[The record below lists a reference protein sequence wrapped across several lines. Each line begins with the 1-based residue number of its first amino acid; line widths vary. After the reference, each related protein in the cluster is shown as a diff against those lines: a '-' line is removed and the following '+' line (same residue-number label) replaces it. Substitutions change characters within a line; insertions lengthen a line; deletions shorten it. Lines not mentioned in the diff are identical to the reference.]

1 MSVDFAQ
8 ALAAAVGQQQG
19 NSGRKAA
26 EFWMNIGV
34 KNTDGVFVGL
44 GGIPLDG
51 IKEMG
56 GSGQYAAT
64 HNSLL
69 SLVLGKA
76 QQLAPGAVH
85 EIPAGSFVVQLRRV
99 GGEKTTASTAGLSPE
114 RLALFAEG
122 QLEGGCS

>member
-8 ALAAAVGQQQG
+8 ALAAAVGQQG
-19 NSGRKAA
+19 NNSGRKAA

-34 KNTDGVFVGL
+34 KNADGMFISL

-56 GSGQYAAT
+56 GSGQYAAV
-64 HNSLL
+64 HNALL

-76 QQLAPGAVH
+76 QTLLPGGSV
-85 EIPAGSFVVQLRRV
+85 EIPAGGFTVQLRRI
-99 GGEKTTASTAGLSPE
+99 GGEKTSNPAGLSPE
-114 RLALFAEG
+114 LLALFA
-122 QLEGGCS
+122 

>member
-1 MSVDFAQ
+1 MGVDFAQ

-26 EFWMNIGV
+26 EYWMNIGV
-34 KNTDGVFVGL
+34 LHADGFVGL

-51 IKEMG
+51 IKQMN
-56 GSGQYAAT
+56 GSGQYAAV

-69 SLVLGKA
+69 SLVLSKA
-76 QQLAPGAVH
+76 QQLPPGGSV
-85 EIPAGSFVVQLRRV
+85 EIPAGSFVIQLRRV

-114 RLALFAEG
+114 LLALFA
-122 QLEGGCS
+122 

>member
-26 EFWMNIGV
+26 EYWMNIGV
-34 KNTDGVFVGL
+34 KNADGFVSL

-76 QQLAPGAVH
+76 QQLAPGGSV
-85 EIPAGSFVVQLRRV
+85 EIPAGSFVIQLRRV

-114 RLALFAEG
+114 LLALFA
-122 QLEGGCS
+122 

>member
-1 MSVDFAQ
+1 MGVDFAQ

-26 EFWMNIGV
+26 EYWMNLGMR
-34 KNTDGVFVGL
+34 NTDGIFVSL

-85 EIPAGSFVVQLRRV
+85 EIPAGSFVVQLRRT
-99 GGEKTTASTAGLSPE
+99 GGEKTTASTTGLSPE
-114 RLALFAEG
+114 LLALFA
-122 QLEGGCS
+122 

>member
-69 SLVLGKA
+69 SLVLSKA
-76 QQLAPGAVH
+76 QTLLPGGSV
-85 EIPAGSFVVQLRRV
+85 ELSAGVFVVQLRRV
-99 GGEKTTASTAGLSPE
+99 GGEKTTASTTGLSPE
-114 RLALFAEG
+114 LLALFA
-122 QLEGGCS
+122 